1 MNVAAAFLCDFAEV
15 RERLLFALGGGITR
29 LWREAFPASMEASLA
44 LLLELHQME
53 LAARHEL
60 QVVIQGEDGQR
71 VGEVKAAFQMGATD
85 VDVGEN
91 VLVPIALDLRAAQLP
106 AAGAYAVE
114 VVIDGTHQRTI
125 QFKAV
130 PRPEQAGPGAAT

>member
-1 MNVAAAFLCDFAEV
+1 LNVAAAFLCDFAEV

-29 LWREAFPASMEASLA
+29 LWRDSFPASMEASLA

-53 LAARHEL
+53 LATRHEL

-114 VVIDGTHQRTI
+114 VVMDGTHQRTI

-130 PRPEQAGPGAAT
+130 PRPEQSGPGTAT

>member
-1 MNVAAAFLCDFAEV
+1 LNVAAAFLCDFAEV

-53 LAARHEL
+53 LGARHEL
-60 QVVIQGEDGQR
+60 QVVVQGEDGQR

-91 VLVPIALDLRAAQLP
+91 VLVPIALDLRAAALP
-106 AAGAYAVE
+106 SAGSYAVE
-114 VVIDGTHQRTI
+114 VVIDGTHHRTI

-130 PRPEQAGPGAAT
+130 PRPEQPGPGAPT

>member
-1 MNVAAAFLCDFAEV
+1 MHVAAAFLCDFAEV

-53 LAARHEL
+53 LATQHEL
-60 QVVIQGEDGQR
+60 QVVVQGEDGQR
-71 VGEVKAAFQMGATD
+71 VGEVKAAFQMGASD

-91 VLVPIALDLRAAQLP
+91 LLVPIALDLRPARLP
-106 AAGAYAVE
+106 APGSYAVE
-114 VVIDGTHQRTI
+114 IVIDGAHQRTI
-125 QFKAV
+125 QFKAM
-130 PRPEQAGPGAAT
+130 PRPEPPGP